1 METKGN
7 ALEYLDLVIQ
17 PFAESVGFSVFPA
30 VLDVTAPVPYGAGG
44 GVDFFHFG
52 SCVLMD
58 PFGQVFLLDGVRKGH
73 QDLVEELQGIVSL
86 QQIRGKCKGI
96 AEPLEIFVVE
106 RSPVF
111 LLVDLFGLQK
121 TGNTL
126 DFSEVC
132 HVAGILELVLIAEAD
147 LIHHV
152 IEPFDDVERIDTD
165 PGIGEIL
172 FCNGDEAV
180 AHVTA
185 EVFYLLALRWR
196 ELMEISIDSDAGD
209 LVQDV
214 DDGVSI
220 AVRNTAVELIEIP
233 SVAPGT
239 PDAGVALEF
248 IDADGL
254 GKLSRQSELDGLK
267 NRLDGALRNAV
278 APGDFGEGDGFC
290 EIQKDGIV
298 ESLCHVQGRMNPVG
312 ILIESRATFFAVG
325 PAFVKGNRRAPVI
338 GRDVSYG
345 LPDAGILDDAV
356 GGAAVRTE
364 PLPWSWDIQ
373 GNEIIVSEC
382 LDAFDGCFLGKLC

>member
-1 METKGN
+1 
-7 ALEYLDLVIQ
+7 
-17 PFAESVGFSVFPA
+17 
-30 VLDVTAPVPYGAGG
+30 
-44 GVDFFHFG
+44 
-52 SCVLMD
+52 MD

-96 AEPLEIFVVE
+96 AEPLEIFVVA

-152 IEPFDDVERIDTD
+152 IEPFDDVEGIDTD
-165 PGIGEIL
+165 PGIGEVL
-172 FCNGDEAV
+172 FCNGDKAI

-196 ELMEISIDSDAGD
+196 ELMEISVDSDAGD
-209 LVQDV
+209 LVQDI
-214 DDGVSI
+214 DDGVCV

-248 IDADGL
+248 INADGF
-254 GKLSRQSELDGLK
+254 GKLSRQAKPYGLE
-267 NRLDGALRNAV
+267 NRLDGAL
-278 APGDFGEGDGFC
+278 
-290 EIQKDGIV
+290 
-298 ESLCHVQGRMNPVG
+298 
-312 ILIESRATFFAVG
+312 
-325 PAFVKGNRRAPVI
+325 
-338 GRDVSYG
+338 
-345 LPDAGILDDAV
+345 
-356 GGAAVRTE
+356 
-364 PLPWSWDIQ
+364 
-373 GNEIIVSEC
+373 
-382 LDAFDGCFLGKLC
+382 

>member
-7 ALEYLDLVIQ
+7 SFEYLDLVVQ
-17 PFAESVGFSVFPA
+17 PFAEPVGFSVFPA

-58 PFGQVFLLDGVRKGH
+58 PFGQVFLLDGIRKRH

-86 QQIRGKCKGI
+86 QQIWGKCKGI
-96 AEPLEIFVVE
+96 AEPLEIFVVT

-165 PGIGEIL
+165 SGIGEIL

-239 PDAGVALEF
+239 PDAGVVLEF

-254 GKLSRQSELDGLK
+254 GKLSRQSELDGLG

-312 ILIESRATFFAVG
+312 ILIESRATFFAVE

-345 LPDAGILDDAV
+345 LPYAGILDDAV
-356 GGAAVRTE
+356 GGATVWTE
-364 PLPWSWDIQ
+364 PLPWNWDI
-373 GNEIIVSEC
+373 
-382 LDAFDGCFLGKLC
+382 

>member
-1 METKGN
+1 MRLRK
-7 ALEYLDLVIQ
+7 
-17 PFAESVGFSVFPA
+17 ESKRPP
-30 VLDVTAPVPYGAGG
+30 VLDVTAPVPYGAGS

-52 SCVLMD
+52 RCVLVD
-58 PFGQVFLLDGVRKGH
+58 PFRQVFLLNGVRKGH

-86 QQIRGKCKGI
+86 QQIRGKCKDI
-96 AEPLEIFVVE
+96 AEPLEIFVVT

-121 TGNTL
+121 TDNTL
-126 DFSEVC
+126 DFPEVC

-172 FCNGDEAV
+172 FCNGDEAI
-180 AHVTA
+180 AHVAA
-185 EVFYLLALRWR
+185 EVFYLLALRR
-196 ELMEISIDSDAGD
+196 RKLMEISVDGDAGD

-214 DDGVSI
+214 DDGVDISI
-220 AVRNTAVELIEIP
+220 RDTAVILGKIP
-233 SVAPGT
+233 SVGPGA
-239 PDAGVALEF
+239 PDAGVSLEF

-312 ILIESRATFFAVG
+312 ILIESRAAFFAVE

-373 GNEIIVSEC
+373 GNEIIVLEC
-382 LDAFDGCFLGKLC
+382 LDVFDGCFLGKLC

>member
-1 METKGN
+1 
-7 ALEYLDLVIQ
+7 
-17 PFAESVGFSVFPA
+17 
-30 VLDVTAPVPYGAGG
+30 
-44 GVDFFHFG
+44 
-52 SCVLMD
+52 
-58 PFGQVFLLDGVRKGH
+58 
-73 QDLVEELQGIVSL
+73 
-86 QQIRGKCKGI
+86 
-96 AEPLEIFVVE
+96 
-106 RSPVF
+106 
-111 LLVDLFGLQK
+111 
-121 TGNTL
+121 
-126 DFSEVC
+126 
-132 HVAGILELVLIAEAD
+132 
-147 LIHHV
+147 
-152 IEPFDDVERIDTD
+152 
-165 PGIGEIL
+165 
-172 FCNGDEAV
+172 
-180 AHVTA
+180 
-185 EVFYLLALRWR
+185 
-196 ELMEISIDSDAGD
+196 MEISVDSDAGD

-214 DDGVSI
+214 DDGVCI

-254 GKLSRQSELDGLK
+254 GKLSRQAELDGLK
-267 NRLDGALRNAV
+267 NRLDGVLRNAV

-312 ILIESRATFFAVG
+312 ILIESRATFFAVE

-373 GNEIIVSEC
+373 GNEIIVLEC
-382 LDAFDGCFLGKLC
+382 LDVFDGCFLGKLC

>member
-1 METKGN
+1 M
-7 ALEYLDLVIQ
+7 
-17 PFAESVGFSVFPA
+17 
-30 VLDVTAPVPYGAGG
+30 
-44 GVDFFHFG
+44 
-52 SCVLMD
+52 
-58 PFGQVFLLDGVRKGH
+58 
-73 QDLVEELQGIVSL
+73 EELQGIVSL

-96 AEPLEIFVVE
+96 AEPLEIFVVA

-121 TGNTL
+121 TCNTL

-165 PGIGEIL
+165 SGIGEIL

-254 GKLSRQSELDGLK
+254 GKLSRQAKPDGLE
-267 NRLDGALRNAV
+267 NRLDGAL
-278 APGDFGEGDGFC
+278 
-290 EIQKDGIV
+290 
-298 ESLCHVQGRMNPVG
+298 
-312 ILIESRATFFAVG
+312 
-325 PAFVKGNRRAPVI
+325 
-338 GRDVSYG
+338 
-345 LPDAGILDDAV
+345 
-356 GGAAVRTE
+356 
-364 PLPWSWDIQ
+364 
-373 GNEIIVSEC
+373 
-382 LDAFDGCFLGKLC
+382 

>member
-1 METKGN
+1 MTPGKQE
-7 ALEYLDLVIQ
+7 
-17 PFAESVGFSVFPA
+17 
-30 VLDVTAPVPYGAGG
+30 VLWA
-44 GVDFFHFG
+44 
-52 SCVLMD
+52 
-58 PFGQVFLLDGVRKGH
+58 K
-73 QDLVEELQGIVSL
+73 LVELKETPGKDGEAPEK
-86 QQIRGKCKGI
+86 RG
-96 AEPLEIFVVE
+96 E
-106 RSPVF
+106 PVF

-132 HVAGILELVLIAEAD
+132 HVAGVFELVLIAEAD

-172 FCNGDEAV
+172 SGNGDEAI

-239 PDAGVALEF
+239 TDAGVALEF

-254 GKLSRQSELDGLK
+254 GKLSRQAKPDGLE
-267 NRLDGALRNAV
+267 NRLDGAL
-278 APGDFGEGDGFC
+278 
-290 EIQKDGIV
+290 
-298 ESLCHVQGRMNPVG
+298 
-312 ILIESRATFFAVG
+312 
-325 PAFVKGNRRAPVI
+325 
-338 GRDVSYG
+338 
-345 LPDAGILDDAV
+345 
-356 GGAAVRTE
+356 
-364 PLPWSWDIQ
+364 
-373 GNEIIVSEC
+373 
-382 LDAFDGCFLGKLC
+382 

>member
-1 METKGN
+1 M
-7 ALEYLDLVIQ
+7 
-17 PFAESVGFSVFPA
+17 
-30 VLDVTAPVPYGAGG
+30 VT
-44 GVDFFHFG
+44 
-52 SCVLMD
+52 
-58 PFGQVFLLDGVRKGH
+58 
-73 QDLVEELQGIVSL
+73 
-86 QQIRGKCKGI
+86 
-96 AEPLEIFVVE
+96 

-121 TGNTL
+121 TGNAL
-126 DFSEVC
+126 DFPVVC

-147 LIHHV
+147 LVYHV
-152 IEPFDDVERIDTD
+152 IEPFDDVEGVDTD
-165 PGIGEIL
+165 PGIGEVL
-172 FCNGDEAV
+172 FCNGDKAI
-180 AHVTA
+180 AHVAA
-185 EVFYLLALRWR
+185 EVFYLLALCRR
-196 ELMEISIDSDAGD
+196 ELMEISVDGDAGD

-214 DDGVSI
+214 DDGVDISI
-220 AVRNTAVELIEIP
+220 RDTAVILGKIP
-233 SVAPGT
+233 SVGPGA
-239 PDAGVALEF
+239 PDAGVSLEF

-254 GKLSRQSELDGLK
+254 GKLSRQAKPYGLK

-312 ILIESRATFFAVG
+312 ILIESRATFFAVE

-345 LPDAGILDDAV
+345 LPYAGILDDAV

-373 GNEIIVSEC
+373 GNEIIVLEC
-382 LDAFDGCFLGKLC
+382 LDVFDGCFLGKLC